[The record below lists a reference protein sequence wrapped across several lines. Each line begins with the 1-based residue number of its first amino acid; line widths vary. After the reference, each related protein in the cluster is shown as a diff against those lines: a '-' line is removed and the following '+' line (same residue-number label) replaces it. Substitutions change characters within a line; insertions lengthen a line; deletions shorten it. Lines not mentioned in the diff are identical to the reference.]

1 MNITKVKV
9 ETKKNISVSNAGI
22 LISLVQIMNYK
33 TNDIK
38 LIQNWIKEEY
48 NIFID
53 DLIIKEYIKV
63 ISDENFEDENRKQE
77 YKLKL

>member
-9 ETKKNISVSNAGI
+9 ETKNISINNAGI
-22 LISLVQIMNYK
+22 LISLVQITNYK
-33 TNDIK
+33 TNDVK